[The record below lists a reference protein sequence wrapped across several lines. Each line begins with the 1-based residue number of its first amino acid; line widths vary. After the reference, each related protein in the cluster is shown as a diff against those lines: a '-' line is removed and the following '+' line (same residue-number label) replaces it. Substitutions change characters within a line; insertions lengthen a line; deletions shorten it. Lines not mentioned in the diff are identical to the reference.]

1 MKVGNQKVVSL
12 TYELRQNDAA
22 GEIIQKVEKDRPFV
36 YLFGVGGLL
45 PKFEESLS
53 GLAVGDKFSFSL
65 SAEEGYG
72 QPSEEAIIDL
82 DKKIFE
88 IDGKIDEDLLKIGNQ
103 ITMQD
108 QNGNPL
114 DGIVMEI
121 TDDAVKMDF
130 NHPLAGMD
138 LHFSGD
144 ILEVREATKEEQ
156 NQGHAH
162 GPHNEHHH

>member
-12 TYELRQNDAA
+12 TYELRKQDAQ
-22 GEIIQKVEKDRPFV
+22 GELIQKVEKDRPFV

-45 PKFEESLS
+45 PKFEENLN
-53 GLAVGDKFSFSL
+53 GLAIGDKFSFNL
-65 SAEEGYG
+65 TADEGYG
-72 QPSEEAIIDL
+72 QPTEEAIIDL

-88 IDGKIDEDLLKIGNQ
+88 VEGKIDDELLQIGNQ

-114 DGIVMEI
+114 DGIVKEI
-121 TDDAVKMDF
+121 SDDSVKMDF

-144 ILEVREATKEEQ
+144 ILEVREATEDEL
-156 NQGHAH
+156 NHGHAH
-162 GPHNEHHH
+162 GPHGHQH

>member
-12 TYELRQNDAA
+12 TYELRQKDAS
-22 GEIIQKVEKDRPFV
+22 GELIQKVEKDRPFV

-53 GLAVGDKFSFSL
+53 GLEAGDEFSFEL
-65 SAEEGYG
+65 SAKEGYG
-72 QPSEEAIIDL
+72 EHNAEAIIDL

-88 IDGKIDEDLLKIGNQ
+88 VEGKIDENLLQVGNQ

-114 DGIVMEI
+114 DGVVLEI
-121 TDDAVKMDF
+121 GDDKVKMDF

-138 LHFSGD
+138 LHFSGN
-144 ILEVREATKEEQ
+144 ILEVREASKEELDH
-156 NQGHAH
+156 GHVHGAH
-162 GPHNEHHH
+162 GHQH

>member
-12 TYELRQNDAA
+12 TYELRQKDAQ
-22 GEIIQKVEKDRPFV
+22 GELIQKVDSDRPFV

-45 PKFEESLS
+45 PKFEESLND
-53 GLAVGDKFSFSL
+53 LEAGDKFSFELNSKD
-65 SAEEGYG
+65 GYG
-72 QPSEEAIIDL
+72 EHNAEAIIDL

-88 IDGKIDEDLLKIGNQ
+88 VEGKIDDELLQIGNQ

-114 DGIVMEI
+114 DGVVLEI
-121 TDDAVKMDF
+121 GDDKVKMDF

-138 LHFSGD
+138 LHFSGN
-144 ILEVREATKEEQ
+144 ILEVREATKEELDH
-156 NQGHAH
+156 GHVH
-162 GPHNEHHH
+162 GPHGAQH